1 MVFSC
6 IVNRSTEA
14 NNMHLQ
20 PHQSGKMDTEVIHV
34 KEYFQISNVDA
45 DDDDDVPQ
53 RSGWFWNADIDVVTR
68 LGDFESSR

>member
-1 MVFSC
+1 
-6 IVNRSTEA
+6 
-14 NNMHLQ
+14 
-20 PHQSGKMDTEVIHV
+20 MDTEVIHV